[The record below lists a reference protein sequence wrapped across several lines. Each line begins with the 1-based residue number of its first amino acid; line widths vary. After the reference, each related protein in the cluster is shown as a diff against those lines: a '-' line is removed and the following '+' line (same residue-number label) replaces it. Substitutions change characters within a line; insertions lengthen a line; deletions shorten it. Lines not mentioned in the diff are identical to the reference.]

1 MIIRARQEGNTVIFN
16 LEGHLDF
23 ETITNFEVSCNRVI
37 EKNSEHRIVVNMQ
50 SLRFVGSSGISQ
62 FVQVLKTMN
71 RRESKPKLV
80 SVSSEF
86 EKILRALESSRNPFD
101 IFENEAQGIL
111 AFDAPQ
117 PTESTLTPCPKS
129 KKKGSA

>member
-23 ETITNFEVSCNRVI
+23 ETITQFQENCRRILLQDSLP
-37 EKNSEHRIVVNMQ
+37 RIVVNME

-62 FVQVLKTMN
+62 FVEVLKALN
-71 RRESKPKLV
+71 HKDCKPKLV

-86 EKILRALESSRNPFD
+86 EKILRALETTRNPFD
-101 IFENEAQGIL
+101 IFETEAQGLL
-111 AFDAPQ
+111 AFDAP
-117 PTESTLTPCPKS
+117 PTQTDLTPSPKTR
-129 KKKGSA
+129 KKGTA